1 MLAWVLM
8 RLCDLYSS
16 SRSLSHRNQTIDL
29 LCKSMDWFLYD
40 SNLGHEKVNRSMM
53 LYFLQ
58 STSKE
63 TWNRRN
69 AIYNICHKN
78 SPLRLLFCV
87 PNVVYPYDLKMSTVK
102 LFSVSSIKCE
112 FGTEWKVSKY
122 GVFSDPYFPAFGL
135 NTERYSLSLH
145 IHSECGKIQTR
156 KNPVFGHFSCSGSVP
171 TESAMRT
178 KYSNGPDWK

>member
-87 PNVVYPYDLKMSTVK
+87 PNVVYPYDLKIVQLSCFPWVQSNVNLALSEKCPNTEFFLIRIFLHLERIRRDTEYLS
-102 LFSVSSIKCE
+102 LFSPNAGKHGPEKTPYLDTFLAV
-112 FGTEWKVSKY
+112 WK
-122 GVFSDPYFPAFGL
+122 
-135 NTERYSLSLH
+135 
-145 IHSECGKIQTR
+145 
-156 KNPVFGHFSCSGSVP
+156 
-171 TESAMRT
+171 
-178 KYSNGPDWK
+178 

>member
-102 LFSVSSIKCE
+102 LFSVSSIKC
-112 FGTEWKVSKY
+112 
-122 GVFSDPYFPAFGL
+122 PAFGT
-135 NTERYSLSLH
+135 NTERYGVSLF
-145 IHSECGKIQTR
+145 IQSECGKTRTR
-156 KNPVFGHFSCSGSVP
+156 KNSVFGYFSSSV
-171 TESAMRT
+171 
-178 KYSNGPDWK
+178 KIK

>member
-8 RLCDLYSS
+8 RLCDFYSS

-58 STSKE
+58 STSKK

-122 GVFSDPYFPAFGL
+122 GVFSDPYFPAFGT
-135 NTERYSLSLH
+135 NTERYGVSLF
-145 IHSECGKIQTR
+145 IQSECGKTRTR
-156 KNPVFGHFSCSGSVP
+156 KNSVFGYFSSSV
-171 TESAMRT
+171 
-178 KYSNGPDWK
+178 KIK